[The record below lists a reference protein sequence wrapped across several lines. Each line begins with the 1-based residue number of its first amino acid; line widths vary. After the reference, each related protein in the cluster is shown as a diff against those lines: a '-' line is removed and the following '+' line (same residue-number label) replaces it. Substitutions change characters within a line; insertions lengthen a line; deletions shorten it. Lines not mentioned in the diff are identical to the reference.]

1 MILKRKSGLNN
12 CSEPLN
18 LALPHLPCSG
28 TGASGSVQH
37 PLAEPIQLRAA
48 IARPLQE
55 FQFRDL
61 AFDLPVT
68 VRQDEG
74 TLYGG
79 SLTLYV
85 THWRSLRALASH
97 SRGRPRAT
105 GQGRWPFVDESSGES
120 AGSTDRPSQ
129 APCRD
134 VASGEALGRMASTHS
149 LDVTGA
155 RRAAGARAVGNLTPQ
170 QGRATVVSL
179 VALATLGVAHRLTA
193 DCASVRGAAPPRG
206 RPCSACLESL
216 GPAFHARV
224 ARQCGSRHPSAFAD
238 RP

>member
-1 MILKRKSGLNN
+1 MGDDPPEGHLHAGTRLNLRVAGQYESGLMILKRKTGLNN

-79 SLTLYV
+79 SLTL
-85 THWRSLRALASH
+85 
-97 SRGRPRAT
+97 
-105 GQGRWPFVDESSGES
+105 
-120 AGSTDRPSQ
+120 
-129 APCRD
+129 
-134 VASGEALGRMASTHS
+134 
-149 LDVTGA
+149 
-155 RRAAGARAVGNLTPQ
+155 
-170 QGRATVVSL
+170 
-179 VALATLGVAHRLTA
+179 
-193 DCASVRGAAPPRG
+193 
-206 RPCSACLESL
+206 
-216 GPAFHARV
+216 
-224 ARQCGSRHPSAFAD
+224 
-238 RP
+238 